1 MTFPATV
8 ENVLSLYLYG
18 TADKPEHFADRL
30 RDLPPEATY
39 PVTVD
44 AVAYMESVG
53 RYAYAARATVIQDF
67 FEGRI
72 SSSMGVTDATGRT
85 TLSIADYLSQSNND
99 VSVLSFVVSQYGTDT
114 AGADFKERAFIWGTT
129 QFSIDPSATFVWENG
144 QLSIEN
150 LVVAP
155 FDNVGAD
162 ENFDFEAGSE
172 YAQMVNDNFFQP
184 YIDPYEIGRK
194 IDIEFVN
201 RDQLPTNISYSSTD
215 FYSDK
220 LRINQTSSTIDLL
233 ALPAQAALL
242 LADILSSEVVEYF
255 FEDKLIVY
263 GSYLGDVITPA
274 SAIYPLSTGDL
285 SGYGLAIATGSGN
298 DQIIGSAND
307 DLIYSGLGDDIVD
320 GGDGSDTLHGG
331 AGADYLDGGAGRD
344 TISFEGATEGAVLIR
359 SNNLLLG
366 LGSSTSD
373 AYGDTLTG
381 FEVVVGSDFDDQ
393 LELLNAGME
402 AYGGAGAD
410 IIRGGNGDDFIDG
423 GDGANILIGG
433 AGSDQMV
440 GGSDADFIRADGKDT
455 AQQSWMPTVFGGE
468 GHDAIVIEGSP
479 SQAEFTAQGGVGNDY
494 VVVGAN
500 ISLDYRFNTGDGH
513 DHIVLED
520 GANLG
525 MLRVDSSQSEWS
537 VEFYVDSVEYGGP
550 VSESGYDWYGAT
562 GSLVLMHD
570 GNSDSITISNFT
582 IGIQTEH
589 NFTDF
594 DHITMD
600 DVWGYMVNISGEFGS
615 MLHSTMQGERR
626 PWHPSWE
633 TSGGEFELFSGSVEN
648 AYATALDDF
657 NAARSGSPSIPSE
670 LWLT

>member
-1 MTFPATV
+1 M
-8 ENVLSLYLYG
+8 
-18 TADKPEHFADRL
+18 
-30 RDLPPEATY
+30 
-39 PVTVD
+39 
-44 AVAYMESVG
+44 
-53 RYAYAARATVIQDF
+53 
-67 FEGRI
+67 
-72 SSSMGVTDATGRT
+72 
-85 TLSIADYLSQSNND
+85 
-99 VSVLSFVVSQYGTDT
+99 
-114 AGADFKERAFIWGTT
+114 
-129 QFSIDPSATFVWENG
+129 
-144 QLSIEN
+144 
-150 LVVAP
+150 
-155 FDNVGAD
+155 
-162 ENFDFEAGSE
+162 
-172 YAQMVNDNFFQP
+172 
-184 YIDPYEIGRK
+184 
-194 IDIEFVN
+194 
-201 RDQLPTNISYSSTD
+201 
-215 FYSDK
+215 
-220 LRINQTSSTIDLL
+220 
-233 ALPAQAALL
+233 
-242 LADILSSEVVEYF
+242 VEYF

-274 SAIYPLSTGDL
+274 SAVYPLSTGDL
-285 SGYGLAIATGSGN
+285 SGYGLAIATGSGS

-307 DLIYSGLGDDIVD
+307 DLIYSGAGDDIVD

-331 AGADYLDGGAGRD
+331 GGADYLDGGAGRD

-359 SNNLLLG
+359 SGDLLLG

-373 AYGDTLTG
+373 AYGDTLAG
-381 FEVVVGSDFDDQ
+381 FEVVVGSDFDDE

-410 IIRGGNGDDFIDG
+410 VIRGGEGNDLIDG

-433 AGSDQMV
+433 AGSDQIV
-440 GGSDADFIRADGKDT
+440 GGSDADFIRADGQDT
-455 AQQSWMPTVFGGE
+455 AEQSWMPAVFGGE

-479 SQAEFTAQGGVGNDY
+479 FQTEFTAQGGAGNDY

-520 GANLG
+520 SATLG

-537 VEFYVDSVEYGGP
+537 VEFYVDSVEYSGP
-550 VSESGYDWYGAT
+550 VGESAYDWYGAT
-562 GSLVLMHD
+562 GSLVLIHD

-582 IGIQTEH
+582 IGIQIEH
-589 NFTDF
+589 TFTGF

-600 DVWGYMVNISGEFGS
+600 DVWGYLVNVSGEFGP

-633 TSGGEFELFSGSVEN
+633 TSGGGFELFAGSVEN

-657 NAARSGSPSIPSE
+657 NASRGGAPTISSE